1 MPQSPNAVWLQVRAV
16 LSLAAIYFV
25 ATRLALWLIDI
36 HPNTRSL
43 WPASGIAFAAMVLHG
58 TRLWPG
64 IFLGSF
70 AAMISLDT
78 SLTTAALRATGS
90 TLEAVAGTWLALRVL
105 DFHKELARARDVIV
119 LFVPVALLTSLISA
133 STGIW
138 ALLVDNAVTANNAV
152 PRAVVWWLG
161 DALGIAIVAPL
172 ILTWRTGSAGDR
184 PLNALRNTFLLIPCL
199 AAMLTFNTP
208 PTLTWIHYL
217 AEFAIFVM
225 GVWCALEAGRR
236 AVALASFVISVLV
249 IAGTSQSLGPFTEL
263 PDIYSSIVQQG
274 YIYALALMMLVL
286 CATRTQQRQYQREL
300 GQSEARFRNLLL
312 LSSDW
317 YWEQDRQFRYV
328 SISGEVFAQTGLD
341 TSEHI
346 GKARWEL
353 PSIVM
358 SDADWRAHRQQ
369 LEAHHP
375 FRDFVVFRDD
385 QHGKLRYSSI
395 SGEPIFDESGAFTGY
410 RGVGRDITAKRIAE
424 QALGESEE
432 RFRTLWETTNDVVLI
447 VDDRGVIQFANPAAL
462 TTFGYAPEQLIA
474 KTLAIIQPKD
484 LQSAHVDGMHHYL
497 ATGEKRLDWRGIETR
512 GLHREGRE
520 FPVEIVFS
528 ELPVN
533 GRRGFVGF
541 IRDISKRKEADLELR
556 RSQALFS
563 KLFAASP
570 IPIVFSRLADGRY
583 VEANEA
589 CSTLF
594 GYSRDEVIGRTTVD
608 LGVWPEPAQRDE
620 LVQQLTAHGRVDNLE
635 MRMRRNGGEEIDVL
649 YSAQVIEYFGEPCI
663 VATIFDVTSRKRAEQ
678 ERRLSD
684 ERFARIFHASPDAIV
699 ISRLESGV
707 YVELN
712 EAWSDLSGY
721 SRDELVGHSSL
732 ELNIWAEP
740 LQRGVMFSQLKTN
753 GRIRDFEFQ
762 LRRKSGEIADS
773 SMTAEVIELH
783 GEQCLLAIHVNVT
796 ERNRSTRRLRESE
809 RRFADVVDAAGEYV
823 WEANVEGTYTY
834 VSERIERVLGYSPGE
849 VVGKDTYHF
858 MPPDEVVRLE
868 HWFANRPYPGTPIR
882 NLEFIS
888 ITKDGRQIWQQVSGV
903 PIFNATGERIGFRG
917 TGLDI
922 TERKLAE
929 QRIEEL
935 ATRDALTQLP
945 NRRLLND
952 RLSQG
957 ILAAQR
963 SGGLIAA
970 LFVDLDRFKTI
981 NDSLGHAVGDDL
993 LRRVAERLQQLMRKG
1008 DTLARIGGDEF
1019 VVVLEALRVAEDA
1032 AAVAQKIIAVLS
1044 EPYTIEGKVLTTSAS
1059 VGISVFPGD
1068 AADGS
1073 TLVRNADMAMYFAKE
1088 HGRRNYQFYSEQMN
1102 ARAIEKLTMESTLR
1116 RAIERNEFELYY
1128 HPKFKLGG
1136 GELAGVEA
1144 LLRWNHPELGVVGP
1158 NRFIPIA
1165 EETGLI
1171 VPLGAW
1177 VLDRACRQSV
1187 DWSIKF
1193 GRDVPMAVNLSVG
1206 QFNKG
1211 LTRTV
1216 SDALAGA
1223 GLAPPLLELEVTESM
1238 LMKNV
1243 DENID
1248 VLRRLSDFGVTIAI
1262 DDFGTG
1268 YSSLAYLRRFQV
1280 DTLKI
1285 DQSFVRD
1292 VDTNLDD
1299 AAIVEAIVALG
1310 HSLKLNVVAE
1320 GVETEAQKQQLLKL
1334 ECDQCQGYLFGE
1346 PVPALEFEK
1355 RYLRIGVNSK
1365 K

>member
-1 MPQSPNAVWLQVRAV
+1 MPPSPNAVWLQVRPV
-16 LSLAAIYFV
+16 LLLATICFV
-25 ATRLALWLIDI
+25 ATRLALWFIDI
-36 HPNTRSL
+36 HPNTQSL

-70 AAMISLDT
+70 MAMISLDM

-90 TLEAVAGTWLALRVL
+90 TLEAVAGIWLALRVL
-105 DFHKELARARDVIV
+105 DFHKELARVRDVIV
-119 LFVPVALLTSLISA
+119 LFVPVALLTSLVSA

-138 ALLVDNAVTANNAV
+138 ALLVENAVTANNAV
-152 PRAVVWWLG
+152 PRAIVWWLG

-172 ILTWRTGSAGDR
+172 ILTWRTSSAGDR

-263 PDIYSSIVQQG
+263 PDIFSSIVQQG

-286 CATRTQQRQYQREL
+286 CATRTQQRQYQHEL

-317 YWEQDRQFRYV
+317 FWEQDRQFRYV
-328 SISGEVFAQTGLD
+328 SISGEVLAQTGLE
-341 TSEHI
+341 TSKHI
-346 GKARWEL
+346 GKAHWEL
-353 PSIVM
+353 PLIVM
-358 SDADWRAHRQQ
+358 SDDEWRTHRQQ
-369 LEAHHP
+369 LGAHQP
-375 FRDFVVFRDD
+375 FRDFVVCRFD
-385 QHGKLRYSSI
+385 QHGKLRYSNV
-395 SGEPIFDESGAFTGY
+395 SGEPIFDESGEFAGY

-424 QALGESEE
+424 QSLRDSEE
-432 RFRTLWETTNDVVLI
+432 RFRTLWETTNDVVLM
-447 VDDRGVIQFANPAAL
+447 VDDRGVIEFANPAVL
-462 TTFGYAPEQLIA
+462 STFGYAPEQL
-474 KTLAIIQPKD
+474 TGQTVAIIQPED
-484 LQSAHVDGMHHYL
+484 LRSAHNDGMRRHL
-497 ATGEKRLDWRGIETR
+497 ATGEKRVDWRGTETR
-512 GLHREGRE
+512 GLHRDGYE

-528 ELPVN
+528 EIPVH
-533 GRRGFVGF
+533 GRRGYVAF
-541 IRDISKRKEADLELR
+541 IRDISRRRQADLELR

-563 KLFAASP
+563 RLFAASP
-570 IPIVFSRLADGRY
+570 IPIVFSRLTDDRY

-589 CSTLF
+589 CSALF
-594 GYSRDEVIGRTTVD
+594 GYNRDEVIGRTAVE
-608 LGVWPEPAQRDE
+608 LGVWPEPVQRQQ
-620 LVQQLTAHGRVDNLE
+620 LLRQLTADGRTDNLE
-635 MRMRRNGGEEIDVL
+635 ICLRRKGGEEIDVL
-649 YSAQVIEYFGEPCI
+649 YSAQVIEFLGEPCI

-684 ERFARIFHASPDAIV
+684 ERFARIFHSNPDAIV
-699 ISRLESGV
+699 ISRLESGM

-712 EAWSDLSGY
+712 EAWTELSGY
-721 SRDELVGHSSL
+721 SREELIGHSSI
-732 ELNIWAEP
+732 ELDIWADP
-740 LQRGVMFSQLKTN
+740 LQRGEMLAQLQAN

-762 LRRKSGEIADS
+762 LRRKSGETADVLL
-773 SMTAEVIELH
+773 TAEAIELY
-783 GEQCLLAIHVNVT
+783 GEQCLLTILVDVT
-796 ERNRSTRRLRESE
+796 ERNRNTRRLRDSE

-823 WEANVEGTYTY
+823 WEANTDGQYTY
-834 VSERIERVLGYSPGE
+834 VSERIEQVLGYAAAE
-849 VVGKDTYHF
+849 VIGKDTYHF

-868 HWFANRPYPGTPIR
+868 HWFANRPNPGTPIR

-903 PIFNATGERIGFRG
+903 PIFNVTGERIGFRG

-993 LRRVAERLQQLMRKG
+993 LRSVAERLQQLMRKG

-1019 VVVLEALRVAEDA
+1019 VVILEALRVAEDA
-1032 AAVAQKIIAVLS
+1032 AAIAQKIIAVLS
-1044 EPYTIEGKVLTTSAS
+1044 EPYMIEGKVLTTSAS

-1068 AADGS
+1068 ATDGL

-1116 RAIERNEFELYY
+1116 RAMERNEFELYY
-1128 HPKFKLGG
+1128 HPKFKIAG

-1144 LLRWNHPELGVVGP
+1144 LVRWNHPELGVVAP

-1171 VPLGAW
+1171 VALGAW
-1177 VLDRACRQSV
+1177 VLDIACRQSY
-1187 DWSIKF
+1187 DWSVKF

-1243 DENID
+1243 EENID
-1248 VLRRLSDFGVTIAI
+1248 VLRKLSDFGVTIAI

-1334 ECDQCQGYLFGE
+1334 KCDQCQGYLFGE
-1346 PVPALEFEK
+1346 PVPALEFER
-1355 RYLRIGVNSK
+1355 RYLRIGAK
-1365 K
+1365 